1 MLCNC
6 LRLNVLSTDV
16 RAQWK
21 PNENVSTK
29 ITILVLQPC
38 PPLNVPNASFYKW
51 NSTTLLP
58 KAAMGAEVPSSPLAC
73 PSQLSCLFPPVSD
86 SLSWGTFCLLFPLV
100 LPSVHETK
108 IWASAP
114 EYSNTGAFQRKA
126 LDNWNIEN
134 VTNAIHLLRPLL
146 VTSWLQSIFSKTI
159 HSKKKACK
167 D

>member
-1 MLCNC
+1 MYFPQMWGHNESPMKMFL
-6 LRLNVLSTDV
+6 LKSPSSFYSHVHLSTF
-16 RAQWK
+16 
-21 PNENVSTK
+21 
-29 ITILVLQPC
+29 
-38 PPLNVPNASFYKW
+38 PNASFYKW

-58 KAAMGAEVPSSPLAC
+58 KAAMGAEVPSSPLAW

-114 EYSNTGAFQRKA
+114 EYSNTGTFQRNA

-146 VTSWLQSIFSKTI
+146 VTSWLQSTFSKTI